1 MISHDLPEEEVLAL
15 DGRGALVQGV
25 NLGVADVLLDR
36 IVLQVARAT
45 ENLQGRRQQ
54 LIGSLGTDALD
65 YRQQQVVEPFGEIVY
80 CSRDG
85 GRGDPVLNGGGVE
98 DERPHAFRIRLLHHQ
113 HPPDVRVM
121 DDRDAGR
128 GLVRRPGQIGALDPG
143 PRERQSVEVA
153 GGQRRDGLGT
163 HHHPG
168 IFDDLEHLGDAVVDV
183 PDKPAD
189 RRVLLAEP
197 QFAGGGDLQAHLLL
211 DAGDVDAV
219 SLAGFAGRRIHQ
231 ELRNQ
236 EHGQALGAGAVS
248 LRPGKGEVEDVLRN
262 VPVTR
267 GDETLHALD
276 MPGAVGLRH
285 RPGAA
290 RPHVRTRVGFGEHH
304 RRAPLPLDRLAGE
317 LLLCGIA
324 EPVENPGEGRT
335 AHVQERRRVGPQDQL
350 RSGPDNRRR
359 CAQTAQV

>member
-1 MISHDLPEEEVLAL
+1 MIAHDLTEEEILPL
-15 DGRGALVQGV
+15 DGRGALVQGID
-25 NLGVADVLLDR
+25 LGITDVLLDR
-36 IVLQVARAT
+36 VVLQVAGAA

-54 LIGSLGTDALD
+54 LIRSLGADALD
-65 YRQQQVVEPFGEIVY
+65 DRQQQVVKPFGEIVHRA
-80 CSRDG
+80 RDVR
-85 GRGDPVLNGGGVE
+85 RGDPVLNGGGVQ
-98 DERPHAFRIRLLHHQ
+98 DERAHAFGIRLLHHE

-128 GLVRRPGQIGALDPG
+128 GLVRRPGQISALNPG
-143 PRERQSVEVA
+143 PRELQSIEIA

-168 IFDDLEHLGDAVVDV
+168 IFDDLEHLGDAVVDIA
-183 PDKPAD
+183 DEPAD

-219 SLAGFAGRRIHQ
+219 SLAGFTGRRVHQ
-231 ELRNQ
+231 ELRDQ

-248 LRPGKGEVEDVLRN
+248 LRPGKGQVEDVLRN

-267 GDETLHALD
+267 GDETFHALD
-276 MPGAVGLRH
+276 MPGAVSLRH

-290 RPHVRTRVGFGEHH
+290 RPHIRTRVGFGEHH
-304 RRAPLPLDRLAGE
+304 RRAPLSLDRLTGE
-317 LLLCGIA
+317 ILLRGIA
-324 EPVENPGEGRT
+324 EPVENPGKGGT
-335 AHVQERRRVGPQDQL
+335 AHVHEHGRVGPQDQL
-350 RSGPDNRRR
+350 RCGPDDRRR
-359 CAQTAQV
+359 CTQTTQV